1 MKYITVDQLLKRKQE
16 LILEREEK
24 IKTLVIG
31 YDNAIA
37 ILEELINMAA
47 NQEEGNAKD
56 TGE

>member
-24 IKTLVIG
+24 IKMLVVG

-37 ILEELINMAA
+37 IIEELISMAT
-47 NQEEGNAKD
+47 NEEGADK
-56 TGE
+56 G